1 MDRPGKVAVPATA
14 ATVAVPESVRPE
26 GEPTPMATVTLAVEE
41 VRLVAASRRWTVGAG
56 VSEAPETVLVG
67 CWAKPRWVAA
77 PAVMLKAL
85 ELAPV
90 RMPLEAS
97 SL

>member
-14 ATVAVPESVRPE
+14 ATVAVPESVPPE

-41 VRLVAASRRWTVGAG
+41 VRLLAASRSWTVGAG
-56 VSEAPETVLVG
+56 VIETPETVLVG
-67 CWAKPRWVAA
+67 GRAKVRTVVTQAA
-77 PAVMLKAL
+77 RMKS
-85 ELAPV
+85 LARAQV